1 MGLWGG
7 RFFCH
12 VENTIILI
20 YRHYATLQ
28 QFLVS
33 GLIIA
38 HDAACLLLQSIS
50 SEALQAKV
58 QHVIACN
65 DEHIIVQFQFVDG
78 ETQTTSYDTFDYF
91 RFYPTPIPTGVVAP
105 EAKIGQQ
112 NSIYSL
118 TGVKQET
125 RDNLPAGIYIMKV
138 NENGKKNIK
147 KILKK

>member
-1 MGLWGG
+1 MKK
-7 RFFCH
+7 
-12 VENTIILI
+12 ILI
-20 YRHYATLQ
+20 MALLAISGSTLAQ
-28 QFLVS
+28 
-33 GLIIA
+33 
-38 HDAACLLLQSIS
+38 HDIYVYTSDLYTPV
-50 SEALQAKV
+50 LQAKSIQRIEFGETGIQV
-58 QHVIACN
+58 VTI
-65 DEHIIVQFQFVDG
+65 DG

>member
-1 MGLWGG
+1 MKK
-7 RFFCH
+7 
-12 VENTIILI
+12 ILI
-20 YRHYATLQ
+20 MALLAISGSTLAQ
-28 QFLVS
+28 
-33 GLIIA
+33 
-38 HDAACLLLQSIS
+38 HDIYVYTSDLYTPV
-50 SEALQAKV
+50 LQAKSIQRIEFGETGIQV
-58 QHVIACN
+58 VTI
-65 DEHIIVQFQFVDG
+65 DG
-78 ETQTTSYDTFDYF
+78 ETQTTSYDSFDYF

>member
-1 MGLWGG
+1 MKK
-7 RFFCH
+7 
-12 VENTIILI
+12 ILI
-20 YRHYATLQ
+20 MALLAISGSTLAQ
-28 QFLVS
+28 
-33 GLIIA
+33 
-38 HDAACLLLQSIS
+38 HDIYVYTSDLYTPV
-50 SEALQAKV
+50 LQAKSIQRIEFGETGIQV
-58 QHVIACN
+58 VTI
-65 DEHIIVQFQFVDG
+65 DG

-118 TGVKQET
+118 TGVKQGT

>member
-1 MGLWGG
+1 MKK
-7 RFFCH
+7 
-12 VENTIILI
+12 ILI
-20 YRHYATLQ
+20 MALLAISGSTLAQ
-28 QFLVS
+28 
-33 GLIIA
+33 
-38 HDAACLLLQSIS
+38 HDIYVYTSDLYTPVLQVKSIQRI
-50 SEALQAKV
+50 EFGETGIQV
-58 QHVIACN
+58 VTI
-65 DEHIIVQFQFVDG
+65 DG
-78 ETQTTSYDTFDYF
+78 ETQTTSYDSFDYF

>member
-1 MGLWGG
+1 MKK
-7 RFFCH
+7 
-12 VENTIILI
+12 ILI
-20 YRHYATLQ
+20 MAL
-28 QFLVS
+28 LAIS
-33 GLIIA
+33 GSILA
-38 HDAACLLLQSIS
+38 QHDIYVYTSDLYTPV
-50 SEALQAKV
+50 LQAKSIQRIEFGETGIQV
-58 QHVIACN
+58 VTS
-65 DEHIIVQFQFVDG
+65 DG
-78 ETQTTSYDTFDYF
+78 ETQTTSYDSFDYF